1 MPKNASISNKLLIK
15 SNKTTK
21 CTNVNLSF
29 KLPNK
34 KINNT
39 LMFNKF
45 KLPKKKKF
53 KFNNNDN
60 NNNNSNIKIKLNKRM
75 KPKTNTRAMTSRRLP
90 QWTLRLTKFDH
101 YISSK
106 ELMAASVQ
114 EKTSKIYRN
123 YGVAFYEYIESVR
136 KIQDDLPRIGD
147 ILNNFDIFQLDVL
160 IYEYLTTKFN
170 AKAVTGG
177 TLRNTACGILWSLAV
192 DFGISLTCELLPGV
206 RKVCKGADNTLRDI
220 FGDHPRGKYPIL
232 NPILE
237 KMLDHATAKEKFALL
252 IAQRFCLRSQHYCN
266 NRNENVRRKNNY
278 ILIEDFSFI
287 PNMED
292 PRAISIATSH
302 DKNNPNLEHMERVIH
317 CCCGTTKWTC
327 VVHFAKQY
335 FEEHKYE
342 PGSALVQ
349 CKTGDMHYR
358 AMLKIV
364 KNLIKKIGLN
374 PDNYGTHSCRSG
386 GTTEWFLVGKQAIWI
401 QNFGWWNNIG
411 SVMIYVRPNNPD
423 LATIFGSTLEYSEL
437 RASEGQA
444 LDKRENDLTKL
455 QLEVNKQNKKRIKGN
470 KVGKILK
477 QAAVV
482 SGHAGGNITT
492 MNIAVKRTE
501 RKQSVYTQYG
511 PHTYN
516 AVNGRWVHNP
526 AAKAYM
532 VASPLRDV
540 RTVKT
545 QVNAQVRWTG
555 VVHVPSPSKNI
566 NSKFKWTYPSGDRQF
581 SSGPSK
587 LDNIDNFTNYSNI
600 NNNNNK
606 HLVNPYKAPKGPK
619 QSKMEIEYQ

>member
-1 MPKNASISNKLLIK
+1 MKNKNDNKSVKFPSKLIK
-15 SNKTTK
+15 HN
-21 CTNVNLSF
+21 SF
-29 KLPNK
+29 VIK
-34 KINNT
+34 
-39 LMFNKF
+39 KF
-45 KLPKKKKF
+45 KLPKNKKF
-53 KFNNNDN
+53 KFNNSN
-60 NNNNSNIKIKLNKRM
+60 NNNELKIKLNKKI
-75 KPKTNTRAMTSRRLP
+75 KPKTDVRTIAKRRLP

-123 YGVAFYEYIESVR
+123 YGIAFYEYIEKIR
-136 KIQDDLPRIGD
+136 KIQKDLPLMAD

-160 IYEYLTTKFN
+160 IYEYLTSKFN

-192 DFGISLTCELLPGV
+192 DFGISLTCELLPGT
-206 RKVCKGADNTLRDI
+206 RKICKGADNTLRDI

-237 KMLDHATAKEKFALL
+237 KMLDHATMKEKFALL

-266 NRNENVRRKNNY
+266 NKNENVRRKNNY
-278 ILIEDFSFI
+278 IKIEDFSFI
-287 PNMED
+287 PNVED

-317 CCCGTTKWTC
+317 CCCEVTNWTC

-335 FEEHKYE
+335 FEKYKYE
-342 PGSALVQ
+342 PGTALIQ
-349 CKTGDMHYR
+349 CKSGDMYYR

-364 KNLIKKIGLN
+364 KDLIKKIGLN

-423 LATIFGSTLEYSEL
+423 LATIYGNTLEYSEL

-444 LDKRENDLTKL
+444 LDKREKDLSNL
-455 QLEVNKQNKKRIKGN
+455 QLEINKQNKKRIKGN
-470 KVGKILK
+470 KTSKVLK
-477 QAAVV
+477 QAAIV

-492 MNIAVKRTE
+492 MNIAVKRTQ
-501 RKQSVYTQYG
+501 RKQAVYTNYG
-511 PHTYN
+511 PHTYKI
-516 AVNGRWVHNP
+516 VNGRWVHNP
-526 AAKAYM
+526 AGKPYM

-540 RTVKT
+540 RTVTAKI
-545 QVNAQVRWTG
+545 NAQF
-555 VVHVPSPSKNI
+555 HVSGRIHAPLPSNN
-566 NSKFKWTYPSGDRQF
+566 NSSQFGWTYPSGDRQF

-587 LDNIDNFTNYSNI
+587 WNNTADFSNYSNT

-606 HLVNPYKAPKGPK
+606 HLVNPYATPKGPNK
-619 QSKMEIEYQ
+619 SKMEI